1 MVSCWNNVFI
11 PRYLILI
18 QSERV
23 MVNGEDDGQTL
34 TQEEAEAAVEAGEAD
49 VIVRGPG
56 GEVQETRG
64 GDDDDG
70 DGGVAPTGPGIGGSG
85 GDGSGG
91 DDADVAPGPPGV
103 PGTTR
108 AADDDDDT
116 GVAPTGPGLPDIEE
130 ARERVEEGA
139 APGPPGVPGTTGES
153 GDEAIPGD
161 LAARQFQRQRE
172 QGPVTAQPVPDVPET
187 RLPGEPGQDLTAR
200 QQRIREQAARI
211 QRFQETGPGVTPGEE
226 AVIQRG
232 VIDLERM
239 EARENLENIQ
249 RQREQLQEEEPDETF
264 TVGGEELT
272 RNQVL
277 SRLESDEESLE
288 EFLSET
294 EELRRV
300 EEVEAAEAERISAE
314 QVTVGEREPGEL
326 SVRELEALGAEVF
339 REEEQREQ
347 ELREAGGFE
356 PTGEQ
361 EPIIFRGFG
370 SFEDIEQP
378 TPEEFDAA
386 FGGSQIGERTE
397 EAAVA
402 RTLPFAAAAAGR
414 DPVRFATR
422 AASGLPEFVEGI
434 TQPQEIEQEVLGEV
448 VSPGSVLSFAL
459 TPGVPVAAVESGPV
473 PEALVQREADA
484 PFTQQLD
491 LREGDLPGTEQLPG
505 RPAFEAE
512 AQAEGVPLTQERDGL
527 VMEAAGEEFVPE
539 QAERARRE
547 RVGEVPTREMERAD
561 VVERELV
568 ERIPEEEVF
577 TPEFEGVRGEEL
589 RGLSR
594 EEVEEATGFTP
605 QELLVIGRPTRQAET
620 EAPPFLP
627 TGLVPPGVQE
637 EIAARPSPQED
648 VVFEP
653 LEEGEIPFVQ
663 ERRETRAREEFEET
677 IFREQEAPTTE
688 IGVEALVTPAPDQE
702 AAQAQPQ
709 VQLQEQEAALQ
720 QAFGQPGEPS
730 PGVGQQPEFAPEQA
744 PPELG
749 FLSQQ
754 ATRTRTRVGRGRD
767 EDETE
772 LDREL
777 ESAFGLEV
785 EEIPQASLTGA
796 GREAPGDGVTPEVFT
811 GAEIRFRGGE
821 ITSSED
827 LEDQLGI

>member
-1 MVSCWNNVFI
+1 MV
-11 PRYLILI
+11 
-18 QSERV
+18 EE
-23 MVNGEDDGQTL
+23 GEEL
-34 TQEEAEAAVEAGEAD
+34 TTEEAEAAVEAGEAE

-56 GEVQETRG
+56 GEVQEARG

-70 DGGVAPTGPGIGGSG
+70 GEERPPAPPGG
-85 GDGSGG
+85 GDGGG
-91 DDADVAPGPPGV
+91 GGGEELPPGPPDISEDGGGGGGSV
-103 PGTTR
+103 PPQQLEER
-108 AADDDDDT
+108 PP
-116 GVAPTGPGLPDIEE
+116 APPQAPEGE
-130 ARERVEEGA
+130 ERVGQTVQPQQREERP
-139 APGPPGVPGTTGES
+139 PGPPDVEQQQFVARQIQGVPES
-153 GDEAIPGD
+153 
-161 LAARQFQRQRE
+161 
-172 QGPVTAQPVPDVPET
+172 
-187 RLPGEPGQDLTAR
+187 RLPGEPGQELTQR

-232 VIDLERM
+232 VIDLERG
-239 EARENLENIQ
+239 EARENLERIE
-249 RQREQLQEEEPDETF
+249 RQRERLGEAEPGATF

-272 RNQVL
+272 RSQVL
-277 SRLESDEESLE
+277 TRLESDEESLE

-294 EELRRV
+294 ESLRRV
-300 EEVEAAEAERISAE
+300 EEAEAAEAERISAE

-339 REEEQREQ
+339 REEQEREEEIREELGLEAGEREGAITPELLPGTGELPSPEEQ
-347 ELREAGGFE
+347 EE
-356 PTGEQ
+356 
-361 EPIIFRGFG
+361 
-370 SFEDIEQP
+370 
-378 TPEEFDAA
+378 A
-386 FGGSQIGERTE
+386 FGGIQVGERTE
-397 EAAVA
+397 LAAVGRA
-402 RTLPFAAAAAGR
+402 APFGAAAAGR
-414 DPVRFATR
+414 DPVRFAER
-422 AASGLPEFVEGI
+422 AGRGLPEFLSGFDPREASGR
-434 TQPQEIEQEVLGEV
+434 QEIEQELLGDV
-448 VSPGSVLSFAL
+448 FTPDVTPGFAL
-459 TPGVPVAAVESGPV
+459 PVATVAVERGEV

-512 AQAEGVPLTQERDGL
+512 AQAEGVPPTQERDGL

-620 EAPPFLP
+620 EAPPLLP

-653 LEEGEIPFVQ
+653 LEEGEIPLV
-663 ERRETRAREEFEET
+663 REGREARAREEFEET
-677 IFREQEAPTTE
+677 IFREDTAPLADV
-688 IGVEALVTPAPDQE
+688 GLEALVTPTPDQRQGLE
-702 AAQAQPQ
+702 QPQ
-709 VQLQEQEAALQ
+709 VQLQEQAAALDV
-720 QAFGQPGEPS
+720 AFGQPGQPGEPT
-730 PGVGQQPEFAPEQA
+730 PGFGQAPEFAPEQA